1 MSLFPF
7 ISVDETT
14 IESINTE
21 LPLLKEFAIDF
32 KTGNPVIENKSFKL
46 IEGKE
51 ALKIWIYKALKID
64 RFQYEIYSWNFGS
77 EISDLMGKGYTQ
89 ALTQSEI
96 KRYIEEALYIN
107 PYVKEVQ
114 ILETSFKDNTLSVK
128 LSVDSVYGNMEV
140 SF

>member
-7 ISVDETT
+7 ISVDET
-14 IESINTE
+14 IENANSE

-32 KTGNPVIENKSFKL
+32 KTGSPIIENKTFKL
-46 IEGKE
+46 LEGNE
-51 ALKIWIYKALKID
+51 ALRVWVYKALKID
-64 RFQYEIYSWNFGS
+64 RFQHEIYSWDFGS
-77 EISDLMGKGYTQ
+77 EITDLMGKGYTQ

-107 PYVKEVQ
+107 PYIKEVQ
-114 ILETSFKDNTLSVK
+114 ILETSFKENILSVK
-128 LSVDSVYGNMEV
+128 LSISSVYGEMEV